1 MCKSSVNIKLFYKCK
16 YNFLI
21 LPVILKIMLVIA
33 QCFLFQIAK
42 DKIEIFTFPSSWCML
57 VMCDNPLLNIFAVC
71 IFLPSPRSSKFSS
84 VFCRSFIVLALTF
97 RFMNV
102 LPQSNDLNTFLHIDI
117 LLSEH
122 HLLKRLSF
130 LLELP

>member
-1 MCKSSVNIKLFYKCK
+1 MCKSSVNSKVFYKCK

-33 QCFLFQIAK
+33 QCFLFQIVK
-42 DKIEIFTFPSSWCML
+42 DKIKIFAFPSSWHML
-57 VMCDNPLLNIFAVC
+57 VMCNNPLLNIFAVC
-71 IFLPSPRSSKFSS
+71 IFLPSPRSSKLSS
-84 VFCRSFIVLALTF
+84 IFCRSFIVLAPTF
-97 RFMNV
+97 RFIHIV
-102 LPQSNDLNTFLHIDI
+102 QSNGLNSFLHMDV